1 MPEHTPGPWSYKPVN
16 IGHPD
21 NAINPMV
28 SSDSGLFIARIGW
41 QGSTV
46 PYMSSLTPETF
57 DEAEANARLIAAAPD
72 YDDLLERFTTYIQ
85 TKLLANIRSIEG
97 GQSVIDGAWDLVAES
112 HGLRKRVKATE
123 PS

>member
-1 MPEHTPGPWSYKPVN
+1 MHTPGPWDYKRTT

-28 SSDSGLFIARIGW
+28 TSDGGQFIARIGW
-41 QGSTV
+41 EGSTV
-46 PYMSSLTPETF
+46 PYMSSLTPHTF

-72 YDDLLERFTTYIQ
+72 LLKAAEFAL
-85 TKLLANIRSIEG
+85 KVFENANI
-97 GQSVIDGAWDLVAES
+97 DGNWWVPSRDAIKAAIA
-112 HGLRKRVKATE
+112 KATE